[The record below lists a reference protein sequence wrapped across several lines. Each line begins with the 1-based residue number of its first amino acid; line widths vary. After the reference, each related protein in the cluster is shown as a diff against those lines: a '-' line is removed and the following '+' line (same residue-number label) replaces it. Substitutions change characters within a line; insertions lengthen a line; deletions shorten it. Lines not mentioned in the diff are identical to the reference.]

1 MGSLDI
7 AGASALVGLRRS
19 EAGSMFRKGA
29 TSIPDGHGR
38 GILVLGTGGQLAR
51 AAAFLTYALVWR
63 GKVVDARAGRLK
75 NLISPL
81 GVPAIAAQVYEDSS
95 WYDGDRCVVLDY
107 SKTSWVARRVRD
119 EIREV
124 APSVFLGLVFVGR
137 RLVLH
142 FALDF
147 TGRDRSR

>member
-1 MGSLDI
+1 MGALDI
-7 AGASALVGLRRS
+7 AGASSLVGLKRS
-19 EAGSMFRKGA
+19 EAGSLFRDGG
-29 TSIPDGHGR
+29 TSIPNGR
-38 GILVLGTGGQLAR
+38 GRGRLVLGTGGMLAR
-51 AAAFLTYALVWR
+51 AAAFLTFALAWR

-81 GVPAIAAQVYEDSS
+81 GVPAIAAQVYEDTS

-124 APSVFLGLVFVGR
+124 APGVFLGLVFVGR
-137 RLVLH
+137 RLMLNFV
-142 FALDF
+142 LDF
-147 TGRDRSR
+147 TGRDQSR